1 MLAGGTHDRGRK
13 GRGWY
18 TDSRQRLTLAPRRS
32 PRCALS
38 SPRFQSIR
46 LLDESSFQAFMD
58 EAKLQRSLRHRNVV
72 LFYGVGVFEDD
83 SPFLITEFMAKGS
96 LRDVRWSLCC
106 FARCVMRGRVEEGKG
121 RENAAWAPCRCVLL
135 SPHAPLPPLP
145 HTPVCACL
153 WPLSHVSPSPAAHRP
168 PALPCPAPPLP
179 HTPVCACLWPPSPCL
194 TFPRRSPPAC
204 PALSRSPIPAAA
216 GQRGSSMGTARGLC
230 QGRRQRPRLSPQPH
244 PAAHASRH

>member
-1 MLAGGTHDRGRK
+1 
-13 GRGWY
+13 
-18 TDSRQRLTLAPRRS
+18 
-32 PRCALS
+32 
-38 SPRFQSIR
+38 
-46 LLDESSFQAFMD
+46 MD

-168 PALPCPAPPLP
+168 PALPCPAPLSQLLLGSEDLP
-179 HTPVCACLWPPSPCL
+179 WAQRVGFAKDAANGLGFLHSRTPPRMHRDIKSDNLLVNARCVM
-194 TFPRRSPPAC
+194 PRRRAS
-204 PALSRSPIPAAA
+204 LTRRLQGDSRWRNQIFI
-216 GQRGSSMGTARGLC
+216 SS
-230 QGRRQRPRLSPQPH
+230 LSPSGTP
-244 PAAHASRH
+244 